1 MVLRSTQEN
10 SGRAKWTRQTVNPD
24 DYPIVYLVTSPRLLN
39 YKFSPASFWFLYS
52 EDRKLTAMIAEV
64 NNTFGERR
72 MYFLQE
78 RNAGDFLPRVH
89 DISLG
94 AATEAENFGD
104 GHFRHAWPK
113 DFHVSPFNSRKGSY
127 LLKARDPTALIVHQP
142 ADNRSVKEEI
152 IDIRASLLSSK
163 GHIKLVTRLSSTG
176 ALLDPFHMSFMEFLI
191 FFSSWWWIGLMT
203 C

>member
-1 MVLRSTQEN
+1 MVLRSTHEN
-10 SGRAKWTRQTVNPD
+10 TGRAKWMRQTVNPD

-52 EDRKLTAMIAEV
+52 EDRKLRAMIAEV

-78 RNAGDFLPRVH
+78 RNAGDSLPRVH
-89 DISLG
+89 DISPG

-142 ADNRSVKEEI
+142 AGNRSLKEEI

-163 GHIKLVTRLSSTG
+163 GHIKLVTHLSSTG
-176 ALLDPFHMSFMEFLI
+176 APLDPSHMSFMEFLI
-191 FFSSWWWIGLMT
+191 FFASWWWIGLMT